1 MERRGGTFYLTKYRI
16 EVYIMTNKS
25 QAILMVVEFIIS
37 HELYNFKSLA
47 EKTQETLIGTYG
59 TGFEVEVNRCLGF

>member
-1 MERRGGTFYLTKYRI
+1 
-16 EVYIMTNKS
+16 MTNKS